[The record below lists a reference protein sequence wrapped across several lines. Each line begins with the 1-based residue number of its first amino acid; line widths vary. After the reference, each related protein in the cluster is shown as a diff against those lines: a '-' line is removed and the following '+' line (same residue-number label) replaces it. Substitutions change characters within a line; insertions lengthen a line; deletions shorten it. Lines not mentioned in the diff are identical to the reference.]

1 MSKIC
6 QKYVKKMSKNCLG
19 IHGNARSTV
28 ISPELMQ
35 VFANGKRRVH
45 SFIEFY
51 VKHLK
56 NQEVKI

>member
-1 MSKIC
+1 MTSLVISFATLNIF
-6 QKYVKKMSKNCLG
+6 Q
-19 IHGNARSTV
+19 TW

-35 VFANGKRRVH
+35 VFANGKRRFY

-51 VKHLK
+51 AIHLK